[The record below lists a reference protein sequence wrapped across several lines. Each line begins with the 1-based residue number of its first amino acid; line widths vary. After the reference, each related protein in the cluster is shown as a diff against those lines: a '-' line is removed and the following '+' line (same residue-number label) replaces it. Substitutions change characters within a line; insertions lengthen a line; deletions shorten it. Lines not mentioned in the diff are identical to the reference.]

1 MNMKPTMTKA
11 VSLSIGLAFL
21 LASAAQSRAQA
32 DDTDLAVSHAVQ
44 NQASTITLRQK
55 LGDAK
60 AAAAR
65 GDLAGAA
72 KLYEDSYELASQIG
86 SGIDV
91 ETAQT
96 ISGLAATRLALA
108 RQAQS
113 QGDLREA
120 ATQVNRVLKVDPKNA
135 DALAFKKQNDEMMAA
150 MQGKMPDETTLGQLP
165 AVAKDK
171 IQAGTL
177 VQDGKILYEVGKLE
191 EAEAKLNAA
200 LKLDPDSEGAYYYLQ
215 LVKEARYSREE
226 QIHADASQSSLVKVE
241 QAFNTVN
248 HSLLPISNPYATT
261 NLVYTGTGRTE
272 IMNKLNR
279 IQLDSVSY
287 DPPVPLSEV
296 LRDLK
301 QKTKARDP
309 EKKGIN
315 FFYNNNTPAASTPA
329 PGAGGATAIDPATGL
344 PAAANPAASAE
355 SVDIGSY
362 LVKLD
367 LDDVRLADVLDAIVL
382 VASPPIKYSIL
393 DYGVVF

>member
-135 DALAFKKQNDEMMAA
+135 DALAFKK
-150 MQGKMPDETTLGQLP
+150 
-165 AVAKDK
+165 
-171 IQAGTL
+171 
-177 VQDGKILYEVGKLE
+177 
-191 EAEAKLNAA
+191 
-200 LKLDPDSEGAYYYLQ
+200 
-215 LVKEARYSREE
+215 
-226 QIHADASQSSLVKVE
+226 
-241 QAFNTVN
+241 
-248 HSLLPISNPYATT
+248 
-261 NLVYTGTGRTE
+261 
-272 IMNKLNR
+272 
-279 IQLDSVSY
+279 
-287 DPPVPLSEV
+287 
-296 LRDLK
+296 
-301 QKTKARDP
+301 
-309 EKKGIN
+309 
-315 FFYNNNTPAASTPA
+315 
-329 PGAGGATAIDPATGL
+329 
-344 PAAANPAASAE
+344 
-355 SVDIGSY
+355 
-362 LVKLD
+362 
-367 LDDVRLADVLDAIVL
+367 
-382 VASPPIKYSIL
+382 
-393 DYGVVF
+393 